1 MIGPQMSLRDYLLR
15 AIAERSFSGWRSVR
29 ATRREVL
36 LATVFLALLGYAL
49 WIFYWSGIENHCLW
63 NHFGARCE
71 NGGSH

>member
-1 MIGPQMSLRDYLLR
+1 MSLRDYLLQS
-15 AIAERSFSGWRSVR
+15 IAQRSFRGWRDLR

-36 LATVFLALLGYAL
+36 AVAVLLALLGYML
-49 WIFYWSGIENHCLW
+49 WILYWSGIENHCLW